1 MTDQVSEALEGFF
14 DFIWG
19 SEPGQVYIATLNK
32 GGEFSQY
39 LPEWPRHKTEI
50 VRMVLAQN
58 AEGKDVYYSPSVFL
72 PQAEAPDLNDQGKMR
87 ASRENVRGAQVF
99 WVDID
104 GGAPTDWTEKAK
116 EHGIPEPSMVI
127 QSSTEDRQHV
137 YWRTKDFLPADD
149 VEQSN
154 RTLAFTLGADSSG
167 WDANQLLRP
176 PFTSNYGYKG
186 NGDRKD
192 WFAGEPQPVR
202 IAGRVSKERVGA
214 DDFSTLASAERQ
226 VLDGLSIGDNVPGIR
241 EVLALGKW
249 SPELWDQFNQTG
261 EAIAASGDRSGAYMR
276 MLYLAAESGMSN
288 EQMYALQVEVDPIW
302 GKYTKR
308 SPGQRHKIFLDN
320 IARARAKVGYLT
332 EENLTFAGLLSKV
345 DEAEDGVPKLIYGF
359 EEFMSLEVNIDWHIE
374 NLLAHKGLGL
384 ITGPPGTGKTQLGIQ
399 LGMSI
404 ALGKEHAGGWSLSGG
419 PKKVVFLSCEMDKD
433 PLRIFY
439 NAIAPAYEGEGRM
452 LQKNF
457 KIAPLGA
464 GIPLDKPE
472 GFQFLDNLL
481 SDQKPDVLFID
492 SLQKII
498 SKSLTNE
505 DAAKELMNN
514 IMLLKKKHSVA
525 IYLVHHNRK
534 ESKDRNG
541 NYTKQELH
549 DLYGSV
555 FIAAEVDFVMA
566 LRKTAVKGT
575 LAIDTWK
582 NRLAEER
589 DTFHV
594 KRDDNL
600 QFKEVDVEEDSAE
613 NFDGLRI
620 IGTASRTEGSGD
632 SKSPFSGGTGLTI

>member
-32 GGEFSQY
+32 GGEFTQY

-50 VRMVLAQN
+50 VRTVLAQN

-72 PQAEAPDLNDQGKMR
+72 PQAEAPDLTDSGKMR

-99 WVDID
+99 WVDMD
-104 GGAPTDWTEKAK
+104 GGAPTNWAETAK
-116 EHGIPEPSMVI
+116 EHGIPEPSIVI

-137 YWRTKDFLPADD
+137 YWRTTDFLPADAI
-149 VEQSN
+149 EQSN

-176 PFTSNYGYKG
+176 PYTSNYGYKG
-186 NGDRKD
+186 NGERKD
-192 WFAGEPQPVR
+192 WFAGDAKPVR
-202 IAGRVSKERVGA
+202 IAGGVSRVRVGA
-214 DDFSTLASAERQ
+214 NDFAALASAEQQ
-226 VLDGLSIGDNVPGIR
+226 VLDGLSLGENVPAVS
-241 EVLALGKW
+241 EVLAFGKW
-249 SPELWDQFNQTG
+249 TPELYEQFSETKENI
-261 EAIAASGDRSGAYMR
+261 EASGDRSGAYQRLM
-276 MLYLAAESGMSN
+276 YLAAESGMSN
-288 EQMYALQVEVDPIW
+288 EQMYALQLDADLRW
-302 GKYTKR
+302 QKYAKR
-308 SPGQRHKIFLDN
+308 SPSSRHKVFLDT
-320 IARARAKVGYLT
+320 IARARAKIGYLT
-332 EENLTFAGLLSKV
+332 EDNLTFAGLLGKAE
-345 DEAEDGVPKLIYGF
+345 EAEDGVPKVIYGF
-359 EEFMSLEVNIDWHIE
+359 EEFMALEVNIDWHIQ

-399 LGMSI
+399 LGMNI
-404 ALGKEHAGGWSLSGG
+404 ALGSEHAGGWSLSGG

-439 NAIAPAYEGEGRM
+439 NSIAPAYEGQGRM

-457 KIAPLGA
+457 KIAPLGT

-481 SDQKPDVLFID
+481 ADQKPDVLFID

-505 DAAKELMNN
+505 DATKELMNN
-514 IMLLKKKHSVA
+514 IMILKKKHNVA

-566 LRKTAVKGT
+566 LRKTATKGT

-594 KRDDNL
+594 QRDSNL
-600 QFKEVDVEEDSAE
+600 QFKEVQIEENSAE

-620 IGTASRTEGSGD
+620 IGTARGTESPDD
-632 SKSPFSGGTGLTI
+632 SNGTLSPGTGLTI